1 MAVADDGSS
10 IGTCRVVIIT
20 RTPLRITLGGGGT
33 DLPSY
38 YERFGGLV
46 LSAAI
51 NRYIYVAINRTFTDD
66 YFLKYAR
73 LERVDEIDDIEHPII
88 REALRLHPIGPSI
101 ELVSVA
107 DIPASTGLGS
117 SGTFTVGLLRAI
129 YAYLRQSLTTEQ
141 NAAEACHVEMDLLGR
156 PVGKQDQY
164 AAAYGGLQYMT
175 FDADGRVKVAPLGI
189 STDTLLDLQE
199 HLCMFFT
206 GYSRNADSILEE
218 QRAASDRDESGVM
231 ESLHV
236 IKALGD
242 STRKA
247 LQVGDTDT
255 FADLMNEHW
264 EHKKRRSSSM
274 SNPAIDRWYQVGMDN
289 GALGGKLVGAG
300 SGGFLLFYTRDTDRL
315 RAAMS
320 AENLSEVRFQ
330 FDHDGSVVLVRD

>member
-1 MAVADDGSS
+1 M
-10 IGTCRVVIIT
+10 IIT

-51 NRYIYVAINRTFTDD
+51 DRYIYIAINRTFTDD
-66 YFLKYAR
+66 YFLKYSS
-73 LERVDEIDDIEHPII
+73 LERVEAIDDIEHPII

-129 YAYLRQSLTTEQ
+129 YAYLRQSLTPEQ
-141 NAAEACHVEMDLLGR
+141 NAAEACHIEMDLLGR

-175 FDADGRVKVAPLGI
+175 LAHDGQVTVAPLGA
-189 STDTLLDLQE
+189 SNDTVLDLQE

-218 QRAASDRDESGVM
+218 QRAGSEP
-231 ESLHV
+231 
-236 IKALGD
+236 
-242 STRKA
+242 
-247 LQVGDTDT
+247 
-255 FADLMNEHW
+255 W
-264 EHKKRRSSSM
+264 RR
-274 SNPAIDRWYQVGMDN
+274 
-289 GALGGKLVGAG
+289 
-300 SGGFLLFYTRDTDRL
+300 
-315 RAAMS
+315 
-320 AENLSEVRFQ
+320 
-330 FDHDGSVVLVRD
+330 

>member
-1 MAVADDGSS
+1 M
-10 IGTCRVVIIT
+10 IIT

-38 YERFGGLV
+38 YEQFGGLV

-73 LERVDEIDDIEHPII
+73 LERVREIDDIEHPII
-88 REALRLHPIGPSI
+88 REALRLYPIGPSI

-129 YAYLRQSLTTEQ
+129 YAYLRRSLTTEQ
-141 NAAEACHVEMDLLGR
+141 NAAEACHIEMDLLGR

-175 FDADGRVKVAPLGI
+175 IDTDGQVTVAPLGI
-189 STDTLLDLQE
+189 SDDTLLDLQE

-206 GYSRNADSILEE
+206 GYSRSADSILEE
-218 QRAASDRDESGVM
+218 QRAGSNRGESGIV

-236 IKALGD
+236 IKAIGD
-242 STRKA
+242 SSRDA
-247 LQVGDTDT
+247 LQAGDTST
-255 FADLMNEHW
+255 FGALMNEHW

-274 SNPAIDRWYQVGMDN
+274 SNSAIDRLYQAGMDG

-315 RAAMS
+315 RAAMT
-320 AENLSEVRFQ
+320 AQGLSEVRFH
-330 FDHDGSVVLVRD
+330 FDHDGAVVLVRD

>member
-1 MAVADDGSS
+1 
-10 IGTCRVVIIT
+10 VIIT

-51 NRYIYVAINRTFTDD
+51 NRYIYIAINRTFTDD
-66 YFLKYAR
+66 YFLKYSS
-73 LERVDEIDDIEHPII
+73 LERVERIDDIEHPII

-129 YAYLRQSLTTEQ
+129 YAYLRQSRTIEQ
-141 NAAEACHVEMDLLGR
+141 NAAEACHIEMDLLGR

-175 FDADGRVKVAPLGI
+175 LAHDGQVAVAPLGA
-189 STDTLLDLQE
+189 SDDTVLDLQE

-218 QRAASDRDESGVM
+218 QRVGTERDDADVTD
-231 ESLHV
+231 SLHF
-236 IKALGD
+236 IKELGD
-242 STRKA
+242 SSRDA
-247 LQVGDTDT
+247 LQRGDTAT
-255 FADLMNEHW
+255 FAALMNEHW
-264 EHKKRRSSSM
+264 QHKKRRSPTM
-274 SNPAIDRWYQVGMDN
+274 SNDAIDHWYRVGMDS

-300 SGGFLLFYTRDTDRL
+300 SGGFLLFYTKDTDRL
-315 RAAMS
+315 RAAMN
-320 AENLSEVRFQ
+320 AQGLSEVRFQ

>member
-1 MAVADDGSS
+1 M
-10 IGTCRVVIIT
+10 IIT

-66 YFLKYAR
+66 YFLKYAL
-73 LERVDEIDDIEHPII
+73 LERVHEIDDIEHPII

-175 FDADGRVKVAPLGI
+175 FDTDGQVRVEPLGI

-218 QRAASDRDESGVM
+218 QRAGSNSGESHVV

-236 IKALGD
+236 IKAIGD
-242 STRKA
+242 C
-247 LQVGDTDT
+247 Q
-255 FADLMNEHW
+255 
-264 EHKKRRSSSM
+264 
-274 SNPAIDRWYQVGMDN
+274 P
-289 GALGGKLVGAG
+289 
-300 SGGFLLFYTRDTDRL
+300 
-315 RAAMS
+315 
-320 AENLSEVRFQ
+320 
-330 FDHDGSVVLVRD
+330 